1 MKNLVL
7 ILSMSISLLF
17 MMGCDKKKDLI
28 IEEEEKEEIIPEDEN
43 DPSKLPVEINTSVRD
58 NKVV

>member
-1 MKNLVL
+1 MKMKNLVL

-28 IEEEEKEEIIPEDEN
+28 IEEEN
-43 DPSKLPVEINTSVRD
+43 
-58 NKVV
+58 